1 MYWSPPY
8 PPDLAPLDYHL
19 FPGLKKQLK
28 CLNFSSDAEVIA
40 AAETWLD
47 GQPSDFFSG
56 LQELEQRAK
65 KCIELR
71 GEYVE

>member
-1 MYWSPPY
+1 
-8 PPDLAPLDYHL
+8 
-19 FPGLKKQLK
+19 LKIRP
-28 CLNFSSDAEVIA
+28 FSSEEDVIA

-47 GQPSDFFSG
+47 GQLSEFFLGS
-56 LQELEQRAK
+56 LQKLGQRAK